1 MQFEDCDPITD
12 HLIVFFEDCHH
23 MKYGTVANDAT
34 MATLK
39 VNNPLYDADA
49 TTSYKS
55 YQCYSFLGHPLCIRV

>member
-1 MQFEDCDPITD
+1 MQLEDCDPVTD

-39 VNNPLYDADA
+39 VNPPTIPAGVWRRSASNFEPKF
-49 TTSYKS
+49 TK
-55 YQCYSFLGHPLCIRV
+55 